1 MAGREAMAP
10 SLREARE
17 LIVAGHYREARAVLH
32 RLSLVSLRLQ
42 DESAVAELE
51 RVIRVLAVNVV
62 RGAEAVTE
70 LAAAWGA
77 RDQDAGPDHSGRRP
91 RSRLRFGH
99 GRAGAPDSSRP

>member
-42 DESAVAELE
+42 DESAVAKLE
-51 RVIRVLAVNVV
+51 RVIPTVLVID
-62 RGAEAVTE
+62 
-70 LAAAWGA
+70 LFCP
-77 RDQDAGPDHSGRRP
+77 DAGGD
-91 RSRLRFGH
+91 
-99 GRAGAPDSSRP
+99 GADLVR